1 VTLHPRRAAV
11 AFVAVAALIPLGLAG
26 CGDDSSDTAAPPPT
40 GAPDATIATEEFP
53 PNDFEELAAVFDPML
68 EPMGLVLTR
77 GALIDRTDG
86 GYERSDTGTHLALYV
101 EPIDEAS
108 YTLDDYVIGVYDVTA
123 LVTPYVF
130 ERWTEIESY
139 DICQEPPNAEDPS
152 AEPFPVSQVEI
163 DRASSDA
170 FDWDGG
176 DLEAL
181 LAASKEGGGVRV
193 VTSRELREHPEFV
206 LADDAA
212 RGAAG
217 TTSTTE

>member
-1 VTLHPRRAAV
+1 VILHPRR
-11 AFVAVAALIPLGLAG
+11 VAVALAAVVTLATMA
-26 CGDDSSDTAAPPPT
+26 CGDDASDTTSPPPT
-40 GAPDATIATEEFP
+40 EATNDTVETEDFP
-53 PNDFEELAAVFDPML
+53 PNDFAALAAILDPML

-108 YTLDDYVIGVYDVTA
+108 YTLDDYVAGVYDVTA

-130 ERWTEIESY
+130 ERWTEIDSY

-152 AEPFPVSQVEI
+152 AEPFPVSQVEM

-170 FDWDGG
+170 FDWEGG

-217 TTSTTE
+217 TTSTTG